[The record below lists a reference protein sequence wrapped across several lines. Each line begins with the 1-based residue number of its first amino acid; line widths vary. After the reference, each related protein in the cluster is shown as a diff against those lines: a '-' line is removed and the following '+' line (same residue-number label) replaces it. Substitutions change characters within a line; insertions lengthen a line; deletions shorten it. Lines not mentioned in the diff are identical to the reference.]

1 MSYSRP
7 IVRLLSQTVRP
18 FADVVSSA
26 RTCYSGKGI
35 VLPSDV
41 KEAMASEP
49 EASDRYHGILSSIY
63 QAGHHT
69 TFQHSYL
76 HFAIENVSR
85 QAIWSFLHSHT
96 FYNSEQVSQRYVKV
110 KKDQFFVPQGLNQA
124 QLDCLQDCYEFQ
136 IKAYHEL
143 GKMLVPVTEAEYLKR
158 FKSRRGSKRAEKDIQ
173 KKCQEIARYV
183 LPLGTTAY
191 LHHTVAFLTVLRYIR
206 LCQMPDVPMEQ
217 KLLAESMLESIRE
230 LDPEV
235 ERFVQMPLE
244 QEDIF
249 ENQLLSSVGCN
260 TSRALAFQRQFD
272 EDLGGRVSK
281 LVDYKVNQS
290 ASLAQSIRDVLGLLP
305 GEGPTDSELIR
316 KVLSSE
322 SNPYLKESLNLGTHS
337 KLMRTLM
344 HASYSFRK
352 KISHAADSQDQA

>member
-1 MSYSRP
+1 MLYSRP

-41 KEAMASEP
+41 LDAVAQEP
-49 EASDRYHGILSSIY
+49 EANDRYHGILSSIY

-110 KKDQFFVPQGLNQA
+110 KKDQLFVPQGLNQA

-136 IKAYHEL
+136 IKAYHEM
-143 GKMLVPVTEAEYLKR
+143 GKMLAPVTEAEYLKR

-173 KKCQEIARYV
+173 KKCQEIARC
-183 LPLGTTAY
+183 TAAWNY
-191 LHHTVAFLTVLRYIR
+191 SLSSSYSGILDRTSLHTVVSDAGCPNGT
-206 LCQMPDVPMEQ
+206 
-217 KLLAESMLESIRE
+217 
-230 LDPEV
+230 
-235 ERFVQMPLE
+235 
-244 QEDIF
+244 EDA
-249 ENQLLSSVGCN
+249 GGGHAGKH
-260 TSRALAFQRQFD
+260 SRI
-272 EDLGGRVSK
+272 GS
-281 LVDYKVNQS
+281 
-290 ASLAQSIRDVLGLLP
+290 
-305 GEGPTDSELIR
+305 
-316 KVLSSE
+316 
-322 SNPYLKESLNLGTHS
+322 
-337 KLMRTLM
+337 
-344 HASYSFRK
+344 
-352 KISHAADSQDQA
+352 